1 MTKPKTHPCPKC
13 GRAMHRSGLNASG
26 KPRWACR
33 SGREKGGRRP
43 VCYQTVD
50 PESPGVRTFDKTGG
64 LEAPQV
70 FKRALKP
77 VKVFVFTAAQNN
89 TNVHTQFLESLKQCV
104 KHRDAE
110 LVVQPIHYYNPT
122 RRPASGSDDDDT
134 RKWWDPAVVPYL
146 VNTRLAFHKNIT
158 FLGDIRIQPT
168 ASEPLTGL
176 EGFTGAES
184 TIVGHTKL
192 QFKAVP
198 TPGHKMAKVMTTTG
212 AVTRA
217 NYSDSRAG
225 AAGKFHHTLGA
236 VIVEVDGPFFWLRH
250 LNANGRG
257 EFTDLDV
264 RYTPEGAF
272 EAPCPAALVLGD
284 VHVDAIDKTVEAATF
299 GPAGLVET
307 LKPENIVYHD
317 LCDGYAANPHSRKN
331 PFTAVGKIRAAMNDV
346 EAETRRAIK
355 WAKNMTPP
363 WAKGWIVDSNHD
375 RFLSRWLADTDWR
388 DDPSNAEFYLETAL
402 AVVRS
407 AIMKPGGVQ
416 YVDPFRYWVVRY
428 QIPNVRCVPDD
439 GWRFAGIEMGMHG
452 DEGPNGVRG
461 TIRNIRR
468 IGVKSVIGH
477 SHSPGVNEGA
487 YQTGTS
493 SLLSMEYNKGAP
505 SSWLHTHCVVHRDG
519 KRQLVTVVDGRYRA

>member
-1 MTKPKTHPCPKC
+1 MKRPKFPCPRC
-13 GRAMHRSGLNASG
+13 GKTMHRNGTNAAG
-26 KPRWACR
+26 KPRWRCCTKTR
-33 SGREKGGRRP
+33 GVPSI
-43 VCYQTVD
+43 CYQTVD
-50 PESPGVRTFDKTGG
+50 PSAPSPRTHDKNGTM
-64 LEAPQV
+64 EAPQI

-89 TNVHTQFLESLKQCV
+89 TSVHAQFLESLKQCI

-110 LVVQPIHYYNPT
+110 LIVQPIHYYNPT
-122 RRPASGSDDDDT
+122 RRPAAGSEDDDS

-146 VNTRLAFHKNIT
+146 VNTRLPFHKNIT

-236 VIVEVDGPFFWLRH
+236 VIVEVDGPYFWLRH

-272 EAPCPAALVLGD
+272 EAPRPAALVVGD
-284 VHVDAIDKTVEAATF
+284 VHVDAIDKDAEAATF
-299 GPAGLVET
+299 GPHGMVEE
-307 LKPENIVYHD
+307 LKPEAIIYHD
-317 LCDGYAANPHSRKN
+317 LVDNRAANPHDRKD
-331 PFTAVGKIRAAMNDV
+331 PFIGVGKIRAAMNDV

-355 WAKNMTPP
+355 WAKNSTPP
-363 WAKGWIVDSNHD
+363 WATGWIVDSNHH
-375 RFLSRWLADTDWR
+375 RFLLRWLADTDWR
-388 DDPSNAEFYLETAL
+388 QDPSNAEFYLQTAL
-402 AVVRS
+402 AVVQTS
-407 AIMKPGGVQ
+407 TYTPGGVK
-416 YVDPFRYWVVRY
+416 YTDPFRYWVEKY
-428 QIPNVRCVPDD
+428 KIPNVKCVPES
-439 GWRFAGIEMGMHG
+439 GLTIAGITVDLHG
-452 DEGPNGVRG
+452 DEGPNGIRG
-461 TIRNIRR
+461 SIRNLRR
-468 IGVKSVIGH
+468 IGTKTFVGH
-477 SHSPGVNEGA
+477 SHTPGINEGC
-487 YQTGTS
+487 YQVGTI
-493 SLLSMEYNKGAP
+493 SLLQQEYNRGAP
-505 SSWLHTHCVVHRDG
+505 SSWLHTNGLIHADG
-519 KRQLVTVVDGRYRA
+519 KRQLVTIVDGRYRA